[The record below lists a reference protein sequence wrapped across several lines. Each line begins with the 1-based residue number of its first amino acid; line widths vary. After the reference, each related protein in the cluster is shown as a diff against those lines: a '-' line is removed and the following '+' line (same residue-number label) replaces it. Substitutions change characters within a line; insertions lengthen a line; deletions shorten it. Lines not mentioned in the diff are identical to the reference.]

1 MCLQVQQLPAAKD
14 LGSGVHLLLIGSHV
28 GPLFIPTPFQPLVRN
43 LFCLE
48 VRTPPYPKA
57 ESLSSLCAL
66 ILYHWLYTH
75 ALRHNTFHGF
85 SDTAT
90 AYKGLALL
98 LALVHVGR

>member
-1 MCLQVQQLPAAKD
+1 MSIYFSLALTSA
-14 LGSGVHLLLIGSHV
+14 LFLFLHHSSHLVVTFFG
-28 GPLFIPTPFQPLVRN
+28 
-43 LFCLE
+43 LE

-66 ILYHWLYTH
+66 ILYLWLYTH